1 MIRRHTLD
9 TDCLLSQPKR
19 EKINIKFGNKMKT
32 KKQDYDTSHG
42 VITVERKKVKNL
54 NMRIRSDGSV
64 YVSVPRYISQK
75 EIQNF
80 IISKSPWIEKNR
92 AQILSKPPQQAPI
105 YTKKECLELFT
116 QLSDIVFPIFAARL
130 NRQKPLIKV
139 RDMKTRWGTC
149 NVQKRIITLNMRLAE
164 KPKEAQEYVMLHEYV
179 HFLHPNHG
187 KEFHATMLQLMPD
200 YKERRKLLREGY

>member
-1 MIRRHTLD
+1 
-9 TDCLLSQPKR
+9 
-19 EKINIKFGNKMKT
+19 MKT
-32 KKQDYDTSHG
+32 KKQNYDTQYG

-54 NMRIRSDGSV
+54 NMRIRVDGSV
-64 YVSVPRYISQK
+64 YVSAPHYISQK

-80 IISKSPWIEKNR
+80 INSKSQWIEKNR

-116 QLSDIVFPIFAARL
+116 QISDIVFPIFAARL

-149 NVQKRIITLNMRLAE
+149 NVSKRIITLNMRLAE
-164 KPKEAQEYVMLHEYV
+164 KPRVAQEYVVLHEYV

-200 YKERRKLLREGY
+200 YKARRKLLREEQ